1 MIGGLR
7 PLFLC
12 LAVGS
17 TRKGER
23 GAVVAVAA
31 AGTVSEAATTTPLT
45 DLIVVCH
52 NGSTRGEIPAPG
64 KLHIPREASRS
75 GGGHTRHPHES
86 RRGLTHTP
94 EIYMD
99 ATTRNASQAEI
110 DALFAEIDDALAA
123 YTASIERGLAL
134 SQQLIEMADGIENGL
149 ADAAAEL
156 QEWF

>member
-1 MIGGLR
+1 MEY
-7 PLFLC
+7 
-12 LAVGS
+12 S
-17 TRKGER
+17 
-23 GAVVAVAA
+23 
-31 AGTVSEAATTTPLT
+31 
-45 DLIVVCH
+45 
-52 NGSTRGEIPAPG
+52 
-64 KLHIPREASRS
+64 REASRS

-86 RRGLTHTP
+86 RRGLNHHT
-94 EIYMD
+94 EIQMD

-110 DALFAEIDDALAA
+110 DALFVEIDDALAA